1 MQRGCG
7 QNFQSEKLAP
17 NLQPKKAY
25 VVHLRNLQFYLS
37 KGVRLVGVRRAISF
51 RQEAWIEPYI
61 SGNTA
66 LRQQA
71 VDDFEKDYFKLLNN
85 AFFGKTMENVRNRI
99 RIELVNSERRHWWY
113 TSKPSFKRFE
123 IFDEDLVGAELAV
136 TNVCLDRPMY
146 VGFTVLE
153 LSKLLMYK
161 FHYEVVKVNFPESV
175 LCFTDTDSF
184 LYQITCKNLYSEHL
198 YRMREY
204 FDFSNYPENHILFPP
219 EISEEERQIV
229 RNSNKAVV
237 GKFKDEAAGLPLREF
252 VGLRSKMYSILL
264 DNGKQKNTA
273 AGVKKCVRDRE
284 LTHSLYRRV
293 LLGSST
299 IIPEDQ
305 PLEDHW
311 IRQVTFR
318 SHNHTV
324 FTVGQ
329 LKVGLTR
336 YDDKRWILQDGVS
349 TRPHGHYLNQND

>member
-1 MQRGCG
+1 
-7 QNFQSEKLAP
+7 
-17 NLQPKKAY
+17 
-25 VVHLRNLQFYLS
+25 
-37 KGVRLVGVRRAISF
+37 
-51 RQEAWIEPYI
+51 
-61 SGNTA
+61 
-66 LRQQA
+66 
-71 VDDFEKDYFKLLNN
+71 
-85 AFFGKTMENVRNRI
+85 
-99 RIELVNSERRHWWY
+99 
-113 TSKPSFKRFE
+113 
-123 IFDEDLVGAELAV
+123 
-136 TNVCLDRPMY
+136 
-146 VGFTVLE
+146 
-153 LSKLLMYK
+153 
-161 FHYEVVKVNFPESV
+161 
-175 LCFTDTDSF
+175 
-184 LYQITCKNLYSEHL
+184 
-198 YRMREY
+198 
-204 FDFSNYPENHILFPP
+204 
-219 EISEEERQIV
+219 
-229 RNSNKAVV
+229 
-237 GKFKDEAAGLPLREF
+237 
-252 VGLRSKMYSILL
+252 MYSILL